1 VKKSNEDDTV
11 RLVHHMTNLVI
22 KAILSWTSWRLT
34 SCQIVY
40 RNLLGRTAATF
51 LAYSEK
57 TIGATQEEV
66 EVEVGSG
73 AVDVA
78 GCRSCQI

>member
-1 VKKSNEDDTV
+1 MKKSNEDDNGS
-11 RLVHHMTNLVI
+11 LVHNMTDLVI
-22 KAILSWTSWRLT
+22 KAILCWTSWRLT

-51 LAYSEK
+51 LEYSEK
-57 TIGATQEEV
+57 TIGATQEEL

-78 GCRSCQI
+78 GWRACQF